1 MRPLSCLALALL
13 LIFSFVPFGWA
24 REVTIE
30 TAVPL
35 QDDSEQS
42 VKAAL
47 TEAIQTIARGA
58 LAMDL
63 PWVLL
68 NRVVVL
74 EDTLTIQIFA
84 TDTDPRDG
92 QQQEHQEKDGQES
105 SPGEGHGLRHLV
117 LINATQWR

>member
-1 MRPLSCLALALL
+1 MRPLNRLVLALL
-13 LIFSFVPFGWA
+13 LILSLASPGVA
-24 REVTIE
+24 AVATIE

-35 QDDSEQS
+35 QDHSEQS

-63 PWVLL
+63 PWVQL

-84 TDTDPRDG
+84 TDTDPRDR
-92 QQQEHQEKDGQES
+92 QQQEYQGKDGLKPA
-105 SPGEGHGLRHLV
+105 PGDGRDARDLV
-117 LINATQWR
+117 LINSTLGR